1 MKEFTRY
8 RINKGARCLFD
19 SNTIIKINGLLIDL
33 GEPTAINVTPN
44 QNITFFGLSVKTPS
58 DASKMIKWQDEEI
71 DHVLFLF
78 LKSNGDLVDNAFAYE
93 LMMDNE
99 LELVT
104 SLEEELSIE

>member
-1 MKEFTRY
+1 
-8 RINKGARCLFD
+8 
-19 SNTIIKINGLLIDL
+19 
-33 GEPTAINVTPN
+33 
-44 QNITFFGLSVKTPS
+44 
-58 DASKMIKWQDEEI
+58 MIKWQDEEI